1 MFSKPLAFGIL
12 ALGCVTAAAG
22 GAYLATRHNAAEMQT
37 TAAAPATAVQAPE
50 SAKAAAAAAPAAD
63 HSVPATEAA
72 VTPPADPQPAQVAAS
87 APRETPKP
95 AAETRRAQDRK
106 TVKPAGKPQAA
117 SRPVDVAA
125 KNEPARTVPLPERT
139 PRPVPQPYAA
149 PVDAPPSTAA
159 ASTPPATPDVAR
171 TDSVEAPRP
180 VQFDE
185 LVLPAASVIGLQVE
199 TGLTSERACVEDRV
213 EARVT
218 RDVLV
223 DGRLAIPAG
232 ARMLGSVTQVDRGGK
247 VKERARLS
255 IRFHTLVLGN
265 GDEVA
270 LRTEPITREGEAP
283 AADSSK
289 KIGGAAVG
297 GAILGAILGG
307 GKGAAIGGIAGAGG
321 GTAMVMA
328 GDRNPATFQAGT
340 IVTARLASPVTI
352 QVHREQ

>member
-1 MFSKPLAFGIL
+1 MFSKPLAFGLL

-22 GAYLATRHNAAEMQT
+22 GAYVATRHNAAEVQ
-37 TAAAPATAVQAPE
+37 TAAPSNAAQTPAPP
-50 SAKAAAAAAPAAD
+50 AAPAAAD
-63 HSVPATEAA
+63 KSVPATEAT
-72 VTPPADPQPAQVAAS
+72 VTPPAAADPAPAQAAATS
-87 APRETPKP
+87 PRDAVKTAADTRRGANRPAAPKVRDEKP
-95 AAETRRAQDRK
+95 AA
-106 TVKPAGKPQAA
+106 
-117 SRPVDVAA
+117 AA
-125 KNEPARTVPLPERT
+125 KSTQVVAKNQPARTVPLPDRTANTPAQPSAAAADGAAAAPSPVVPPATSDAARSETIET
-139 PRPVPQPYAA
+139 PRPPQF
-149 PVDAPPSTAA
+149 
-159 ASTPPATPDVAR
+159 
-171 TDSVEAPRP
+171 E
-180 VQFDE
+180 E

-199 TGLTSERACVEDRV
+199 TGLTSERAHVEDRV

-247 VKERARLS
+247 VKERARLA

-265 GDEVA
+265 GEEVA
-270 LRTEPITREGEAP
+270 LRTEPITREGDAP

-307 GKGAAIGGIAGAGG
+307 GKGAMIGGMAGAGG

-340 IVTARLASPVTI
+340 IVTARLSAPATI
-352 QVHREQ
+352 QVQKEQ